1 MAKPAST
8 EEKLSVLRDLQ
19 KASISE
25 GTRIALGKALAGA
38 NNIIVAEAA
47 KTAGRLGMEKMI
59 PDLLKAFDR
68 LLDNP
73 LKRDKGCLA
82 KEAIIETLDKLEYDQ
97 VDIFFHGIRYYQI
110 EPAYL
115 RPVDTAAILRGRC
128 AFALVR
134 IGGAG
139 VVFELVELLVD
150 PEPQARIAAVKALTG
165 ISSDISEPLLRLKT
179 RQGDEDHQVVAEC
192 LFALMDVNPENSVGF
207 VEKFLFLGSEDFSE
221 LSDRDL
227 ILAENAA
234 LAIGGSKL
242 EIAFEILQHHREN
255 SINPEFQDMLL
266 MPMALTRFEGAFNYL
281 IDIIENGFRQ
291 SAVSAV
297 NAIKLFGDE
306 SHQTRI
312 QSAVE
317 LRDDTE
323 ISKAYAAW
331 HSA

>member
-1 MAKPAST
+1 MAKRAST
-8 EEKLSVLRDLQ
+8 KEILSALGELEKGP
-19 KASISE
+19 ITE
-25 GTRIALGKALAGA
+25 GTHKALVKALAGA
-38 NNIIVAEAA
+38 NNILVAEAA
-47 KTAGRLGMEKMI
+47 KIAGRLGMEKLI

-68 LLDNP
+68 FLDDP

-82 KEAIIETLDKLEYDQ
+82 KEAIIETLDNLEHDDK
-97 VDIFFHGIRYYQI
+97 DIFLHGIRYFQI

-115 RPVDTAAILRGRC
+115 RPVDTAAILRGKC

-134 IGGAG
+134 IGWPG
-139 VVFELVELLVD
+139 VVFELVDLLAD

-165 ISSDISEPLLRLKT
+165 VSSDISEPLLRLKAK
-179 RQGDEDHQVVAEC
+179 QVDEDHQVVAEC
-192 LFALMDVNPENSVGF
+192 LFSLMHVNPENSMGF
-207 VEKFLFLGSEDFSE
+207 VEGFLGYGDFPGS
-221 LSDRDL
+221 SDRDL

-242 EIAFEILQHHREN
+242 EKAFEILQHHREK
-255 SINPEFQDMLL
+255 SMDPDFQDMLL
-266 MPMALTRFEGAFNYL
+266 MPMALTRFDGAFDYL
-281 IDIIENGFRQ
+281 MDVIENGHQQ

-297 NAIKLFGDE
+297 SAIKLFGGE
-306 SHQTRI
+306 SHQARI

-323 ISKAYAAW
+323 VAKAYAAW